1 MRVKTS
7 SLLLLSVFNLAE
19 ACSQGPNALPPAR
32 FAEKAGD
39 ATSIVIDVRTPEE
52 FKEGHLPNARNI
64 DWLSDDFEASVKQL
78 EKSTTLLVYCKSGG
92 RSAAA
97 AVKLRGLG
105 YNPVY
110 ELEGGIE
117 DWKIA
122 KLPVVKD

>member
-1 MRVKTS
+1 M
-7 SLLLLSVFNLAE
+7 
-19 ACSQGPNALPPAR
+19 
-32 FAEKAGD
+32 
-39 ATSIVIDVRTPEE
+39 VIDVRTPGE
-52 FKEGHLPNARNI
+52 FKEGHLANAHNI
-64 DWLSDDFEASVKQL
+64 DWLSDDFEASVKKL
-78 EKSTTLLVYCKSGG
+78 DKSTTLLVYCKSGG

-117 DWKIA
+117 DWKRA